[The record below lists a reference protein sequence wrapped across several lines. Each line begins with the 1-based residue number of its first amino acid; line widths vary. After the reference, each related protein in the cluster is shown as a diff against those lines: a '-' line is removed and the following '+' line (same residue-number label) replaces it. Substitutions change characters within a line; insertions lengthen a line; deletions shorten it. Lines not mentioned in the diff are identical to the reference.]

1 MTINRHNYEMFLIDY
16 LDGKLNP
23 LLVAEL
29 MDFLEQ
35 NPAIKEELDGLQD
48 AVLVSEEAIYP
59 NKSNLKKKSFLKN
72 GIDNEFEYLC
82 ISSVEG
88 SLDDEEKVAL
98 DTIVENDQNKRKEFE
113 AFKKSPLKPDLNL
126 RYKQKSQLKRV
137 AIVPIRHSTLKAS
150 IGVAASIALLLGIYS
165 VGKMLIHINPPNEIM
180 PSQIASSEI
189 LVKSPIPVKVIKSSP
204 TLKVTAISNKTEK
217 GNNEHLKEIVSES
230 SEIAKEEFIPN
241 KISGLEPKEIS
252 TLQTPQ
258 IERLAIKT
266 ANYNNT
272 SDILNE
278 HLYAMQETNI
288 SSSNTK
294 EIGVFEIIQYGVQKF
309 GRLIG
314 KDIKLNAKKD
324 KKGNIEKID
333 FESNLIAFSTPIRK
347 NE

>member
-35 NPAIKEELDGLQD
+35 NPAIKEELEGLQD
-48 AVLVSEEAIYP
+48 AVLVGETTEYP
-59 NKSNLKKKSFLKN
+59 NKSDLKKKSFLKN

-88 SLDDEEKVAL
+88 SLSDEEKVTL
-98 DTIVENDQNKRKEFE
+98 DRIIENNIEKRNEFE
-113 AFKKSPLKPDLNL
+113 AFKKSVVEPDQALVFKN
-126 RYKQKSQLKRV
+126 KSQLKRTK
-137 AIVPIRHSTLKAS
+137 IVPFRYSTLKLT
-150 IGVAASIALLLGIYS
+150 IGVAASITLLLGIYS
-165 VGKMLIHINPPNEIM
+165 IGKMLTHVNPADEIS
-180 PSQIASSEI
+180 PLQIASSELQI
-189 LVKSPIPVKVIKSSP
+189 NSSVTVKKTSPSTIININ
-204 TLKVTAISNKTEK
+204 AISGKKEKKYKEPLKDSIVENSNK
-217 GNNEHLKEIVSES
+217 
-230 SEIAKEEFIPN
+230 AKEEFIPN
-241 KISGLEPKEIS
+241 RISGLEPKEILLS
-252 TLQTPQ
+252 QTPQ
-258 IERLAIKT
+258 IERIAIKT
-266 ANYNNT
+266 TNYINT

-278 HLYAMQETNI
+278 HLYAMQENNV